1 MPDALPPMTD
11 EDLRQLFYRLGGIQG
26 TLEYILRILAGL
38 LALGVVTFG
47 CVLVGL
53 VLWFWH

>member
-1 MPDALPPMTD
+1 MTD